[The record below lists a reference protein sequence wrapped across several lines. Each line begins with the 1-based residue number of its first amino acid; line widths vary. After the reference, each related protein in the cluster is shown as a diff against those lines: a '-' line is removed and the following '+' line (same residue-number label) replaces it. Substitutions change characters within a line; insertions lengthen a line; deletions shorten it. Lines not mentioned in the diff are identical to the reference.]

1 MKPIIELS
9 GLLSFRL
16 FKTYLPL
23 AHHSSWNVLEEINAV
38 RTQMPTLIQ
47 RHDAIW
53 MKLRTQASLYQITS
67 LLFMNMEEKGK
78 KKNQLWLQGV
88 IIKTYNRKTHNS
100 VLVIS
105 PYEICMIMY
114 YWIKTYNVLRG
125 FGILHLLRQL
135 DISQCSLML
144 YSIPHLS
151 FLFLHLSFL
160 WKLIRLSPLSTHAAT
175 NEWGFRI
182 QTLHW
187 GWCHLSRLINLCDLC
202 VMYRRFTY
210 PSKSTEE
217 KIIFNIM

>member
-23 AHHSSWNVLEEINAV
+23 AHHSSWNVLEEINAA
-38 RTQMPTLIQ
+38 RTQMPTLIR
-47 RHDAIW
+47 RHDAVW

-67 LLFMNMEEKGK
+67 LLFMNMEGK
-78 KKNQLWLQGV
+78 KREGKRNQLWLQGV
-88 IIKTYNRKTHNS
+88 IIKTDNRKTHNS

-135 DISQCSLML
+135 DISQCSLNVIVDPPPL
-144 YSIPHLS
+144 LFLLFLLS
-151 FLFLHLSFL
+151 FF
-160 WKLIRLSPLSTHAAT
+160 ST
-175 NEWGFRI
+175 
-182 QTLHW
+182 L
-187 GWCHLSRLINLCDLC
+187 
-202 VMYRRFTY
+202 
-210 PSKSTEE
+210 
-217 KIIFNIM
+217 KID

>member
-23 AHHSSWNVLEEINAV
+23 AHHSSWNVLEEINAA

-47 RHDAIW
+47 RHDAVW

-67 LLFMNMEEKGK
+67 LLFMNMEGKGK
-78 KKNQLWLQGV
+78 EKNQLWLQGV
-88 IIKTYNRKTHNS
+88 IIKTHNRETHNS
-100 VLVIS
+100 ILVIS
-105 PYEICMIMY
+105 PYKICMIMY

-144 YSIPHLS
+144 YPIPHLS
-151 FLFLHLSFL
+151 LSFSAPFCFFSENWL
-160 WKLIRLSPLSTHAAT
+160 YYLPSPYRQQQMNEFSRSKLC
-175 NEWGFRI
+175 I
-182 QTLHW
+182 QVHLGVMW
-187 GWCHLSRLINLCDLC
+187 FIYVSVKENVIFKIWC
-202 VMYRRFTY
+202 
-210 PSKSTEE
+210 
-217 KIIFNIM
+217 

>member
-23 AHHSSWNVLEEINAV
+23 AHHSSWNVLEEINAA

-47 RHDAIW
+47 RHDAVW

-67 LLFMNMEEKGK
+67 LLFMNMEEKGGE
-78 KKNQLWLQGV
+78 KNQLWLQGV

-100 VLVIS
+100 VLVIFLF
-105 PYEICMIMY
+105 EICMIMY

-125 FGILHLLRQL
+125 FGILHVLRQL

-151 FLFLHLSFL
+151 LLFFWIFFFPLPL
-160 WKLIRLSPLSTHAAT
+160 KIDRLSPLSIQAST
-175 NEWGFRI
+175 NEWGFQI
-182 QTLHW
+182 QTLHSSW
-187 GWCHLSRLINLCDLC
+187 YHLSLLIKLCDIYGWYMGNLH
-202 VMYRRFTY
+202 RY
-210 PSKSTEE
+210 PREGDIT
-217 KIIFNIM
+217 

>member
-47 RHDAIW
+47 LHDAVW

-67 LLFMNMEEKGK
+67 LLFHEYGGKRKGK
-78 KKNQLWLQGV
+78 NKLWLQGV

-125 FGILHLLRQL
+125 FGILHLFRQL

-144 YSIPHLS
+144 CLIHHL
-151 FLFLHLSFL
+151 FILFL
-160 WKLIRLSPLSTHAAT
+160 
-175 NEWGFRI
+175 
-182 QTLHW
+182 
-187 GWCHLSRLINLCDLC
+187 NLFFFFSL
-202 VMYRRFTY
+202 
-210 PSKSTEE
+210 
-217 KIIFNIM
+217 KID

>member
-23 AHHSSWNVLEEINAV
+23 AHHSSWNVLEEINAA

-47 RHDAIW
+47 RHDAVW

-67 LLFMNMEEKGK
+67 LLFMNMEEKGR

-100 VLVIS
+100 VSVIS

-144 YSIPHLS
+144 YSILCLFFLS
-151 FLFLHLSFL
+151 FCLFFSENWLDYLP
-160 WKLIRLSPLSTHAAT
+160 SPHRQQQMNKAST
-175 NEWGFRI
+175 
-182 QTLHW
+182 
-187 GWCHLSRLINLCDLC
+187 
-202 VMYRRFTY
+202 
-210 PSKSTEE
+210 
-217 KIIFNIM
+217 

>member
-47 RHDAIW
+47 LHDAVW

-67 LLFMNMEEKGK
+67 LLFHEYGGKRKGK
-78 KKNQLWLQGV
+78 NKLWLQGV

-105 PYEICMIMY
+105 LYEICMIMY

-125 FGILHLLRQL
+125 FGILHLFRQL

-144 YSIPHLS
+144 CLIHHL
-151 FLFLHLSFL
+151 FILFLNLFFFFFAENWLDYLNSPFRRHQMNEVWRS
-160 WKLIRLSPLSTHAAT
+160 KLCSWPI
-175 NEWGFRI
+175 
-182 QTLHW
+182 
-187 GWCHLSRLINLCDLC
+187 
-202 VMYRRFTY
+202 TY
-210 PSKSTEE
+210 DS
-217 KIIFNIM
+217 

>member
-23 AHHSSWNVLEEINAV
+23 AHHSSWNVLEEINAA

-47 RHDAIW
+47 RHDAVW

-67 LLFMNMEEKGK
+67 LLFMNMEEKGGE
-78 KKNQLWLQGV
+78 KNQLWLQGV

-100 VLVIS
+100 VLVIFLF
-105 PYEICMIMY
+105 EICMIMY

-125 FGILHLLRQL
+125 FGILHFLRQL

-151 FLFLHLSFL
+151 LLFFESSFFSPSSENWL
-160 WKLIRLSPLSTHAAT
+160 DYLPSPYRPQQMNEVSRYKLC
-175 NEWGFRI
+175 I
-182 QTLHW
+182 QLGAICPCW
-187 GWCHLSRLINLCDLC
+187 
-202 VMYRRFTY
+202 
-210 PSKSTEE
+210 
-217 KIIFNIM
+217 